1 MGKKI
6 AYLIILGAAF
16 VAVILTPDLSVIN
29 RVLGCLVMGFGFLAV
44 ALTDFSKVNK
54 DQKEKKK

>member
-16 VAVILTPDLSVIN
+16 VAVILTPGMKLIN
-29 RVLGCLVMGFGFLAV
+29 KILGCLVLGFGFLAV
-44 ALTDFSKVNK
+44 LFTDFSKVSA
-54 DQKEKKK
+54 EKKKDKK